1 MDPPAS
7 RPFYLAEGRDQAFV
21 VHQPAAGDPR
31 EPAVLFCAPFGWD
44 EVCSYR
50 IVREWS
56 RRLSAAGHQSLR
68 LTLPSVGDSAGAV
81 DDPGRLDAWRRAVG
95 DAARWL
101 RTTGGA
107 EAVVA
112 IGLGLGGMLA
122 YRAAAADAPIDG
134 IVLWSVV
141 ARGRDFTRQLKAFSR
156 MEQSEFFTEA
166 DRPPARAEGLE
177 AGGFALS
184 AETLADLSALDLTT
198 VELRGRVPLGVLA
211 LERDGLAIDARLAE
225 ALERDEVDVTV
236 GAGDGYGAMTSHP
249 QRSVVPEET
258 FARVQGWLGT
268 RPLTPSN
275 GGRPVARPAVND
287 DPAAGHSPLTAPET
301 HEHAELVLG
310 ARLVRDTSFA
320 LVRPAGGTV
329 SGVLTT
335 TDADGP
341 LCAVF
346 LNAGGVRRIGPNRMW
361 VEAARRWAA
370 RGVPSL
376 RLDAIGI
383 GESDGAPTPYA
394 DDGALYTPAF
404 VPDVIDALDD
414 LQRRGVA
421 ERFLLI
427 GLCAGAYW
435 SLYAG
440 IEDPRV
446 VGMVLLNPVVIIWD
460 TGLGAARDVRR
471 VFSERSWRLLRKNAT
486 PERLRAVLALVR
498 SAPRRAVNRFR
509 SAIAGTPSIHAQTDA
524 TLERLLAS
532 GKHVTMAFAVR
543 EPLPGELERS
553 GWLDRLRDAPQIDL
567 RRVPVNDHTFR
578 PTVMQAQVH
587 AALDDALAAS
597 ERAIGDGQPALTAR
611 Q

>member
-7 RPFYLAEGRDQAFV
+7 RPFYLADGREQAFV
-21 VHQPAAGDPR
+21 VHQPAAGQPR
-31 EPAVLFCAPFGWD
+31 GPAILFCAPFGWD

-68 LTLPSVGDSAGAV
+68 LTLPSAGDSAGMV
-81 DDPGRLDAWRRAVG
+81 GDPGRLDAWLRAVG
-95 DAARWL
+95 NAARWL
-101 RTTGGA
+101 RTSGGA

-112 IGLGLGGMLA
+112 VGLGLGGMLA

-134 IVLWSVV
+134 LVLWSVL

-156 MEQSEFFTEA
+156 MEQSEFFTDD
-166 DRPPARAEGLE
+166 DRPEARADGLE
-177 AGGFALS
+177 AGGFVLS

-211 LERDGLAIDARLAE
+211 LERDGLAIDARLID
-225 ALERDEVDVTV
+225 ALARDEVDVTT
-236 GAGDGYGAMTSHP
+236 GPGEGYSAMTSHP

-258 FARVQGWLGT
+258 FARVREWL
-268 RPLTPSN
+268 RA
-275 GGRPVARPAVND
+275 RPVGPATND
-287 DPAAGHSPLTAPET
+287 GPAAVPET
-301 HEHAELVLG
+301 RAHAELVLG
-310 ARLVRDTSFA
+310 DRVVRDTPFS
-320 LVRPAGGTV
+320 LTRRSGGAV

-394 DDGALYTPAF
+394 EDGALYRPEF
-404 VPDVIDALDD
+404 VPDVINALDE
-414 LQRRGVA
+414 LERQGVA
-421 ERFLLI
+421 QRFLLV

-446 VGMVLLNPVVIIWD
+446 AGMVLLNPVVIVWD
-460 TGLGAARDVRR
+460 SGLGAARDVRR
-471 VFSERSWRLLRKNAT
+471 VFTERSWRLLRKNAT
-486 PERLRAVLALVR
+486 PERMRAVAALVA
-498 SAPRRAVNRFR
+498 SAPRRSVKRLR
-509 SAIAGTPSIHAQTDA
+509 SATGSALSIRDQSDA

-532 GKHVTMAFAVR
+532 GKHATMAFAVR

-553 GWLDRLRDAPQIDL
+553 GWLERLQDAPQIDL

-578 PTVMQAQVH
+578 PTVIQAQVH
-587 AALDDALAAS
+587 AALDDGLAATQ
-597 ERAIGDGQPALTAR
+597 RATGDGLRMLTAR
-611 Q
+611 P

>member
-1 MDPPAS
+1 MDLPVA
-7 RPFYLAEGRDQAFV
+7 RPFYLTDGQPAFV
-21 VHQPAAGDPR
+21 VHQPAAGNRR
-31 EPAVLFCAPFGWD
+31 EPAVLFCGPFGWD

-56 RRLSAAGHQSLR
+56 RRLSAVGHQSLR
-68 LTLPSVGDSAGAV
+68 LTLPSVGDSAGRF
-81 DDPGRLDAWRRAVG
+81 DDPGRLDAWLRAVT

-122 YRAAAADAPIDG
+122 YRAAADAPIDG
-134 IVLWSVV
+134 IVLWSVA
-141 ARGRDFTRQLKAFSR
+141 ARGRDFTRQLTAFSR
-156 MEQSEFFTEA
+156 MEQSEFFTDAE
-166 DRPPARAEGLE
+166 RPPARAEGLE
-177 AGGFALS
+177 AGGFTLS

-211 LERDGLAIDARLAE
+211 LGRDGLPFDRRLAA
-225 ALERDEVDVTV
+225 ALARDEVELTV
-236 GAGDGYGAMTSHP
+236 GAGGGYSAMTSHP

-258 FARVQGWLGT
+258 FGTVQAWLRSRSL
-268 RPLTPSN
+268 RPS
-275 GGRPVARPAVND
+275 GDERPVTGSTGRD
-287 DPAAGHSPLTAPET
+287 DPLTAPESR
-301 HEHAELVLG
+301 EYAE
-310 ARLVRDTSFA
+310 FA
-320 LVRPAGGTV
+320 LGGRVVRETPVGLARTSGGTV

-383 GESDGAPTPYA
+383 GESDGAATPYA
-394 DDGALYTPAF
+394 YDGALYTPEF
-404 VPDVIDALDD
+404 VPDVIEALDE
-414 LQRRGVA
+414 LQRRGVGQ
-421 ERFLLI
+421 RFLLI

-440 IEDPRV
+440 IDDPRV
-446 VGMVLLNPVVIIWD
+446 VGMVLLNPVVIIWES
-460 TGLGAARDVRR
+460 GVGAARDVRR
-471 VFSERSWRLLRKNAT
+471 VFTERSWRLLRKNAT
-486 PERLRAVLALVR
+486 RERLRAVLALIA
-498 SAPRRAVNRFR
+498 SAPRRLIDRLR
-509 SAIAGTPSIHAQTDA
+509 SAITGSPSIRAQSDA
-524 TLERLLAS
+524 VLERLLAS

-543 EPLPGELERS
+543 EPLPGELVRGGWWER
-553 GWLDRLRDAPQIDL
+553 LEHAPQIDL

-578 PTVMQAQVH
+578 PTVMQARIH

-597 ERAIGDGQPALTAR
+597 ERAVEGDQPLLTAR
-611 Q
+611 P